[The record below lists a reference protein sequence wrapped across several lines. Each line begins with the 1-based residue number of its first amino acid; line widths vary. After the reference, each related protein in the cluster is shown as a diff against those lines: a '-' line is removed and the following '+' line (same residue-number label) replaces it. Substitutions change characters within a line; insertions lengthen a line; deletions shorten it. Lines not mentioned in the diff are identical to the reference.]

1 MIVRIL
7 ILLVLCVP
15 PLCAQTADN
24 VLVVMNQASRDSI
37 QTGLYY
43 AEKRGIPKSNVIA
56 VRTTEGETV
65 SREDFDRQIAAP
77 IGTYL
82 TRQGAQDRILYIVL
96 ARGIPLRIE
105 GSGGPTGTAAGVD
118 SELALLYRRLTG
130 EQVRSEGPV
139 PNPYFLGDAP
149 LEEAKQFRHAEHD
162 IYLVSR
168 LDGYNLEETRG
179 LIDRGAAPSR
189 EGKILLD
196 AKGTP
201 DQKGD
206 VWLKAAADRLAAL
219 GMGDRVVLEETAE
232 ALTATGRA
240 LGYYSW
246 GSNDPAVRRRR
257 LDFDFAPG
265 ALAGTFAGADGRTFA
280 ESDRPW
286 SLAEAEGPPTLAA
299 DFIRGGV
306 TGVGAHVAEPFL
318 EGTVRPDI
326 LFPAYVSGF
335 NLVESFYL
343 ATPYLGWQT
352 VIVGDPLSAP
362 FRTGSLAAA
371 EIDRGL
377 DPQTELPADFGPRR
391 LKTLSARAYSSQGI
405 HPETT
410 RLTILADA
418 RMQRQDRAGAIQALE
433 EAVARDERL
442 AAPRLL
448 LAGLYETAGEHDK
461 AIALYRRLLELAPD
475 NAVVLNN
482 LAFALAVR
490 KNDLEEALPMAEK
503 AYALSKQ
510 NPSVADT
517 LGWIHHLMGQNDR
530 AVELLEEA
538 VRGQSR
544 NAELHLHFAIVSAE
558 TGDTLAAE
566 VALQRALEIDPKLE
580 QREEVRKLRLKLQP
594 AP

>member
-1 MIVRIL
+1 MILRIL
-7 ILLVLCVP
+7 ILLALCVP

-24 VLVVMNQASRDSI
+24 VLVVMNQASRVSLE
-37 QTGLYY
+37 TGLYY
-43 AEKRGIPKSNVIA
+43 AQKRGIAKTNVIA
-56 VRTTEGETV
+56 ILTTEGETI
-65 SREDFDRQIAAP
+65 SREDFDRQIATP
-77 IGTYL
+77 IATYL
-82 TRQGAQDRILYIVL
+82 TRQGAQDRIIYIVL
-96 ARGIPLRIE
+96 TRGIPLRIE
-105 GSGGPTGTAAGVD
+105 GSAGQAGTAAAVD

-130 EQVRSEGPV
+130 EQVRTEGPV

-149 LEEAKQFRHAEHD
+149 IGEARQFRHAEQD

-168 LDGYNLEETRG
+168 LDGYNIEEIKG
-179 LIDRGAAPSR
+179 LIDRGSAPSR

-206 VWLKAAADRLAAL
+206 LWLKAAADRLAAM

-232 ALTATGRA
+232 ALTTTGKV

-246 GSNDPAVRRRR
+246 GSNDPALRRRR

-265 ALAGTFAGADGRTFA
+265 ALAGTFSGADGRTFV
-280 ESDRPW
+280 ESDQPW
-286 SLAEAEGPPTLAA
+286 SLAEAEGTPTLAA
-299 DFIRGGV
+299 DFIRNGV
-306 TGVGAHVAEPFL
+306 TGAGAHVTEPYL
-318 EGTVRPDI
+318 EGAIRPDI
-326 LFPAYVSGF
+326 LFPAYLSGF

-343 ATPYLGWQT
+343 ATPYLSWQT
-352 VIVGDPLSAP
+352 VIIGDPLSAP
-362 FRTGSLAAA
+362 FRTHTLAAA
-371 EIDRGL
+371 DIDRGI
-377 DPQTELPADFGPRR
+377 DPQTEMPADFGPRR
-391 LKTLSARAYSSQGI
+391 LKTLSARAYSSLGI

-418 RMQRQDRAGAIQALE
+418 RVLRRDRAGAIQALE
-433 EAVARDERL
+433 QAVARDERL

-448 LAGLYETAGEHDK
+448 LAGLYEEAGEHDK
-461 AIALYRRLLELAPD
+461 AIALYRRLLEIAPD

-490 KNDLEEALPMAEK
+490 ENNLEEALPMAEK

-510 NPSVADT
+510 NPNMADT
-517 LGWIHHLMGQNDR
+517 LGWIHHLAGQNDR

-544 NAELHLHFAIVSAE
+544 NAEIHLHFAIVSAE

-566 VALQRALEIDPKLE
+566 VALRRALEIDPKLE
-580 QREEVRKLRLKLQP
+580 EREEVRKLRLKIGQKP
-594 AP
+594 

>member
-1 MIVRIL
+1 MILRIL
-7 ILLVLCVP
+7 ILLALCVP

-24 VLVVMNQASRDSI
+24 VLVVMNQASRVSLE
-37 QTGLYY
+37 TGLYY
-43 AEKRGIPKSNVIA
+43 AQKRGIAKNNVIA
-56 VRTTEGETV
+56 IITTEGETI
-65 SREDFDRQIAAP
+65 SREDFDRQIATP
-77 IGTYL
+77 IATYL
-82 TRQGAQDRILYIVL
+82 TRQGAQDRIIYIVL
-96 ARGIPLRIE
+96 TRGIPLRIE
-105 GSGGPTGTAAGVD
+105 GSAGQAGTAAAVD

-130 EQVRSEGPV
+130 EQVRTEGPV

-149 LEEAKQFRHAEHD
+149 ISEARQFRHAEQD

-168 LDGYNLEETRG
+168 LDGYNIEEIKG
-179 LIDRGAAPSR
+179 LIDRGSAPSR

-206 VWLKAAADRLAAL
+206 LWLKAAADRLAAM

-232 ALTATGRA
+232 ALTTTGKV

-246 GSNDPAVRRRR
+246 GSNDPALRRRR

-265 ALAGTFAGADGRTFA
+265 ALAGTFSGADGRTFV
-280 ESDRPW
+280 ESDQPW
-286 SLAEAEGPPTLAA
+286 SLAEAEGTPTLAA
-299 DFIRGGV
+299 DFIRNGV
-306 TGVGAHVAEPFL
+306 TGAGAHVTEPYL
-318 EGTVRPDI
+318 EGAIRPDI
-326 LFPAYVSGF
+326 LFPAYLSGF

-343 ATPYLGWQT
+343 ATPYLSWQT
-352 VIVGDPLSAP
+352 VIIGDPLSAP
-362 FRTGSLAAA
+362 FRTHTLAAA
-371 EIDRGL
+371 DIDRGI
-377 DPQTELPADFGPRR
+377 DPQTEMPADFGPRR

-418 RMQRQDRAGAIQALE
+418 RVLRRDRAGAIQALE
-433 EAVARDERL
+433 QAVAKDERL

-448 LAGLYETAGEHDK
+448 LAGLYEEAGEHDK
-461 AIALYRRLLELAPD
+461 AIALYRRLLEIAPD

-490 KNDLEEALPMAEK
+490 KNNLEEALPMAEK

-510 NPSVADT
+510 NPNMADT
-517 LGWIHHLMGQNDR
+517 LGWIHHLAGQNDR

-544 NAELHLHFAIVSAE
+544 NAEIHLHFAIVSAE

-566 VALQRALEIDPKLE
+566 VALRRALEIDPKLE
-580 QREEVRKLRLKLQP
+580 EREEVRKLRLKIGQKP
-594 AP
+594 

>member
-1 MIVRIL
+1 
-7 ILLVLCVP
+7 VL
-15 PLCAQTADN
+15 T
-24 VLVVMNQASRDSI
+24 
-37 QTGLYY
+37 
-43 AEKRGIPKSNVIA
+43 
-56 VRTTEGETV
+56 
-65 SREDFDRQIAAP
+65 
-77 IGTYL
+77 
-82 TRQGAQDRILYIVL
+82 
-96 ARGIPLRIE
+96 RGIPLRIE
-105 GSGGPTGTAAGVD
+105 GSAGQAGTAAAVD

-130 EQVRSEGPV
+130 EQVRTEGPV

-149 LEEAKQFRHAEHD
+149 IGEARQFRHAEQD

-168 LDGYNLEETRG
+168 LDGYNIEEIKG
-179 LIDRGAAPSR
+179 LIDRGSAPSR

-206 VWLKAAADRLAAL
+206 LWLKAAADRLAAM

-232 ALTATGRA
+232 ALTTTGKV

-246 GSNDPAVRRRR
+246 GSNDPALRRRR

-265 ALAGTFAGADGRTFA
+265 ALAGTFSGADGRTFV
-280 ESDRPW
+280 ESDQPW
-286 SLAEAEGPPTLAA
+286 SLAEAEGTPTLAA
-299 DFIRGGV
+299 DFIRNGV
-306 TGVGAHVAEPFL
+306 TGAGAHVTEPYL
-318 EGTVRPDI
+318 EGAIRPDI
-326 LFPAYVSGF
+326 LFPAYLSGF

-343 ATPYLGWQT
+343 ATPYLSWQT
-352 VIVGDPLSAP
+352 VIIGDPLSAP
-362 FRTGSLAAA
+362 FRTHTLAAA
-371 EIDRGL
+371 DIDRGI
-377 DPQTELPADFGPRR
+377 DPQTEMPADFGPRR

-418 RMQRQDRAGAIQALE
+418 RVLRRDRAGAIQALE
-433 EAVARDERL
+433 QAVARDERL

-448 LAGLYETAGEHDK
+448 LAGLYEEAGEHDK
-461 AIALYRRLLELAPD
+461 AIALYRRLLEIAPD

-490 KNDLEEALPMAEK
+490 ENNLEEALPMAEK

-510 NPSVADT
+510 NPNMADT
-517 LGWIHHLMGQNDR
+517 LGWIHHLAGQNDR

-544 NAELHLHFAIVSAE
+544 NAEIHLHFAIVSAE

-566 VALQRALEIDPKLE
+566 VALRRALEIDPKLE
-580 QREEVRKLRLKLQP
+580 EREEVRKLRLKIGQKP
-594 AP
+594 

>member
-1 MIVRIL
+1 MILRIL
-7 ILLVLCVP
+7 ILLALCVP

-24 VLVVMNQASRDSI
+24 VLVVMNQASRVSLE
-37 QTGLYY
+37 TGLYY
-43 AEKRGIPKSNVIA
+43 AQKRGIAKTNVIA
-56 VRTTEGETV
+56 ILTTEGETI
-65 SREDFDRQIAAP
+65 SREDFDRQIATP
-77 IGTYL
+77 IATYL
-82 TRQGAQDRILYIVL
+82 TRQGAQDRIIYIVL
-96 ARGIPLRIE
+96 TRGIPLRIE
-105 GSGGPTGTAAGVD
+105 GSAGPAGTAAAVD

-130 EQVRSEGPV
+130 EQVRTEGPV

-149 LEEAKQFRHAEHD
+149 IGEARQFRHAEQD

-168 LDGYNLEETRG
+168 LDGYNIEEIKG
-179 LIDRGAAPSR
+179 LIDRGSAPSR

-206 VWLKAAADRLAAL
+206 LWLKAAADRLAAM

-232 ALTATGRA
+232 ALTTTGKV

-246 GSNDPAVRRRR
+246 GSNDPALRRRR

-265 ALAGTFAGADGRTFA
+265 ALAGTFSGADGRTFV
-280 ESDRPW
+280 ESDQPW
-286 SLAEAEGPPTLAA
+286 SLAEAEGTPTLAA
-299 DFIRGGV
+299 DFIRNGV
-306 TGVGAHVAEPFL
+306 TGAGAHVTEPYL
-318 EGTVRPDI
+318 EGAIRPDI
-326 LFPAYVSGF
+326 LFPAYLSGF

-343 ATPYLGWQT
+343 ATPYLSWQT
-352 VIVGDPLSAP
+352 VIIGDPLSAP
-362 FRTGSLAAA
+362 FRTHTLAAA
-371 EIDRGL
+371 DIDRGI
-377 DPQTELPADFGPRR
+377 DPQTEMPADFGPRR

-418 RMQRQDRAGAIQALE
+418 RVLRRDRAGAIQALE
-433 EAVARDERL
+433 QAVARDERL

-448 LAGLYETAGEHDK
+448 LAGLYEEAGEHDK
-461 AIALYRRLLELAPD
+461 AIALYRRLLEIAPD

-490 KNDLEEALPMAEK
+490 ENNLEEALPMAEK

-510 NPSVADT
+510 NPNMADT
-517 LGWIHHLMGQNDR
+517 LGWIHHLAGQNDR

-544 NAELHLHFAIVSAE
+544 NAEIHLHFAIVSAE

-566 VALQRALEIDPKLE
+566 VALRRALEIDPKLE
-580 QREEVRKLRLKLQP
+580 EREEVRKLRLKIGQKP
-594 AP
+594 